1 MEYRLIIA
9 ESFQQDLDSVL
20 SYISVKLRNP
30 IAAQNLLIK
39 IEKTVNEINENPLL
53 FPFFHIPS
61 IANKGYHC
69 ALVDNYDV
77 FYKVDEENKIVYIA
91 RFLYGKMNFSAI
103 LN

>member
-1 MEYRLIIA
+1 MEYKLIIA

-39 IEKTVNEINENPLL
+39 VEKIVNEISENPLL
-53 FPFFHIPS
+53 FPVFHIPS
-61 IANKGYHC
+61 IAKKGYRC
-69 ALVDNYDV
+69 ALIDNYDV
-77 FYKVDEENKIVYIA
+77 FYKIDKENKTVYIA
-91 RFLYGKMNFSAI
+91 RLLYGKMNFSAI